1 MTIETLILNAYKNG
15 ELVGATL
22 TTYGAYIPLRVSGV
36 GYTIRS
42 TKDSEDQDY
51 FYVSKRDDSF
61 LKLEQEVVGLPIIIN
76 HPLDTAKENNENSR
90 RFLTLNNFK
99 DNAIIGNCLNAYEK
113 DNELW
118 ALAKIY
124 DIEVVLDLLNNNKST
139 SPAIYCCYE
148 KDNAVI
154 VDKPMLI
161 NHLAIVEQ
169 GHWDRKDSKS
179 IDNSRLNILDLK
191 DSKMKKALQENS
203 ISPCLVDDYRYLNKG
218 IPNFF
223 DYNIKEKNEAKERQD
238 EKENLKAEIEKDKQ
252 DSDEL
257 KHSEIDTKDTQMS
270 EPLETL
276 DKDKQAMSEAI
287 KKDIEKDKENLAR
300 VEADKDEKGYEKDD
314 DKKAQKLDKE
324 IAKDKASGNDDKL
337 YEEDDRVKR
346 DKERDDA
353 LRDKEKAKDD
363 ACMVRADE
371 DTIEDDEEYGD
382 DDKLRD
388 EILGVMEE
396 LCDTLNDSLNFK
408 KVVCMKREK
417 PTYLAN
423 RLLKRNL
430 ALCDE
435 AYRDMIRSDK
445 LKELGTAFTKKVFSE
460 TIQRVR
466 ALNDE
471 ANKQQKKR
479 HEIGSNG
486 WVTIEKGVSFKAW

>member
-1 MTIETLILNAYKNG
+1 
-15 ELVGATL
+15 
-22 TTYGAYIPLRVSGV
+22 
-36 GYTIRS
+36 
-42 TKDSEDQDY
+42 
-51 FYVSKRDDSF
+51 
-61 LKLEQEVVGLPIIIN
+61 
-76 HPLDTAKENNENSR
+76 
-90 RFLTLNNFK
+90 
-99 DNAIIGNCLNAYEK
+99 
-113 DNELW
+113 
-118 ALAKIY
+118 
-124 DIEVVLDLLNNNKST
+124 
-139 SPAIYCCYE
+139 
-148 KDNAVI
+148 
-154 VDKPMLI
+154 
-161 NHLAIVEQ
+161 
-169 GHWDRKDSKS
+169 
-179 IDNSRLNILDLK
+179 
-191 DSKMKKALQENS
+191 
-203 ISPCLVDDYRYLNKG
+203 
-218 IPNFF
+218 
-223 DYNIKEKNEAKERQD
+223 
-238 EKENLKAEIEKDKQ
+238 
-252 DSDEL
+252 
-257 KHSEIDTKDTQMS
+257 MS

-300 VEADKDEKGYEKDD
+300 VEADKKVKADESESGYEKDD
-314 DKKAQKLDKE
+314 DKKAEKLDKE
-324 IAKDKASGNDDKL
+324 IAKDKRSPNKDEL

-363 ACMVRADE
+363 ACMVRADD

-435 AYRDMIRSDK
+435 AYRDLIRSDK
-445 LKELGTAFTKKVFSE
+445 LKELGSAFTKKVFSE
-460 TIQRVR
+460 TIQRVK

-479 HEIGSNG
+479 HEVGNNG

>member
-1 MTIETLILNAYKNG
+1 MTIETLILKAYKSG

-36 GYTIRS
+36 GYTIRA
-42 TKDSEDQDY
+42 TKDSDNQDY
-51 FYVSKRDDSF
+51 FYLSKRDDSF
-61 LKLEQEVVGLPIIIN
+61 LKLEQEIIGLPIIVN
-76 HPLDTAKENNENSR
+76 HPLDKPSGDNENSR

-99 DNAIIGNCLNAYEK
+99 DNAIIGTCLNAYEK

-124 DIEVVLDLLNNNKST
+124 DIEVVLDLLNNEKST
-139 SPAIYCCYE
+139 SPAVYCYYE
-148 KDNAVI
+148 EDNAVI

-161 NHLAIVEQ
+161 NHLAIVGQ
-169 GHWDRKDSKS
+169 GHWDKQNRNS
-179 IDNSRLNILDLK
+179 IDNSKLNILDLK
-191 DSKMKKALQENS
+191 DSKMKQALQEKS
-203 ISPCLVDDYRYLNKG
+203 IRPCLADDYRYLNKG

-223 DYNIKEKNEAKERQD
+223 DYNIKDKNGAQGRQD
-238 EKENLKAEIEKDKQ
+238 EKEKIKAEIEKDKQ
-252 DSDEL
+252 DSDAL

-270 EPLETL
+270 QPLETL

-300 VEADKDEKGYEKDD
+300 VGADESEKGYEKDD
-314 DKKAQKLDKE
+314 DKKAEKLDKE
-324 IAKDKASGNDDKL
+324 IAKDKASPNKDKL

-371 DTIEDDEEYGD
+371 DTIGDDEEYGD

-396 LCDTLNDSLNFK
+396 LCDTLNDNLAFK

-435 AYRDMIRSDK
+435 AYRDLIRSDK
-445 LKELGTAFTKKVFSE
+445 LKELGSAFTKKVFNE

-471 ANKQQKKR
+471 ANKQQNKR
-479 HEIGSNG
+479 HAPSSNG